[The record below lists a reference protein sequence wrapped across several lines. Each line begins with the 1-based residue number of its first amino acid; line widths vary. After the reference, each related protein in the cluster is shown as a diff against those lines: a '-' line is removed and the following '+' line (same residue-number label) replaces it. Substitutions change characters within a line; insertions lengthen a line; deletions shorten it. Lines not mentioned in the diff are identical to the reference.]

1 MGLARIRRDGWPD
14 DMAQPR
20 PPPAMVQVPASPAQA
35 ANSTA
40 GRASG
45 IVRARP
51 GRRPLGMI
59 LLEAGAL
66 TSADLMRALTIQTR
80 QNARLGDIL
89 RAHGMATESA
99 IVRALAVQHRTSVL
113 NAGTSRPDP
122 RLIDRLG
129 PTRCLALGCL
139 PWRRAGSV
147 TLVASA
153 APDRFAAQRAELEAA
168 LGPVAMVVISESDLH
183 RALIGSRHSLLT
195 LLAET
200 CVRAEESCRIWN
212 ARRFSILL
220 GVALAVLIGSALV
233 APRAS
238 FLALFGIVVLALL
251 LSTAL
256 RVAAALMQLH
266 SARAAHVAKASGA
279 PQVVPPGSAPVPRKP
294 VVSMMVP
301 LFREPDI
308 APRLVAR
315 LGALTYPRELLDVI
329 LVVEEDDHL
338 TRAALARSRLPHWM
352 RVIPVPDSTLRTKP
366 RALNYALNFAR
377 GSIVGV
383 YDAEDAPAPDQLHR
397 VVERFAQGGPD
408 LACVQGVL
416 DYYNPA
422 TNWLSRCFT
431 IEYAAWFRLILPGF
445 EKLGLAVPLGGT
457 TLFFRRDIL
466 ESLGGWD
473 AHNVTEDADLG
484 IRLARHGYRT
494 ELLDTVTLEEA
505 NCRVLPWI
513 RQRSRWLKGYAMTYA
528 VHMRDPLLLWRQLGP
543 WRFFGFQVLFLGTL
557 IQFLLAPILWSFW
570 LMLFG
575 LGHPL
580 AEALPASALIAIA
593 TLFVISEVINLTI
606 NLAALQARDHRF
618 LRPWAISLHLYFPLA
633 AFAAYKGCWEMIISP
648 FYWDK
653 TTHGVHD
660 DASQPALV
668 KG

>member
-1 MGLARIRRDGWPD
+1 M
-14 DMAQPR
+14 
-20 PPPAMVQVPASPAQA
+20 
-35 ANSTA
+35 
-40 GRASG
+40 
-45 IVRARP
+45 
-51 GRRPLGMI
+51 GMI
-59 LLEAGAL
+59 LLESGAL
-66 TSADLMRALTIQTR
+66 SSSDLMRALTIQTR
-80 QNARLGDIL
+80 ENARLGDIL
-89 RAHGMATESA
+89 RAHGMATEEA
-99 IVRALAVQHRTSVL
+99 VVRALAVQHQTTILQADS
-113 NAGTSRPDP
+113 SRPDP
-122 RLIDRLG
+122 RLIDLLG
-129 PTRCLALGCL
+129 PARCLAMGCL

-147 TLVASA
+147 TLVATA
-153 APDRFAAQRAELEAA
+153 APDRFAAHRPELEAA
-168 LGPVAMVVISESDLH
+168 LGLVAMIVISESDLH
-183 RALIGSRHSLLT
+183 QAMIGSRRNLMT

-212 ARRFSILL
+212 ARRFSVLT
-220 GVALAVLIGSALV
+220 ALALVVLVGSAVV
-233 APRAS
+233 APLAS
-238 FLALFGIVVLALL
+238 FLTLFGIVVTALL
-251 LSTAL
+251 LGTVL
-256 RVAAALMQLH
+256 RIAAAVTQLR
-266 SARAAHVAKASGA
+266 SNRRPAPIAPLAST
-279 PQVVPPGSAPVPRKP
+279 SHRREEPVDRPPRKP
-294 VVSMMVP
+294 VVSIMVP
-301 LFREPDI
+301 LFREPGI

-315 LGALTYPRELLDVI
+315 LGALTYPRELLDI
-329 LVVEEDDHL
+329 MLVVEEDDHL

-397 VVERFAQGGPD
+397 AVERFAQGGHD

-466 ESLGGWD
+466 EQLGGWD

-494 ELLDTVTLEEA
+494 ELLNTVTLEEA
-505 NCRVLPWI
+505 NCRILPWI

-528 VHMRDPLLLWRQLGP
+528 VHMRDPVLLWRQLGAR
-543 WRFFGFQVLFLGTL
+543 RFMGFQVLFLGTL

-580 AEALPASALIAIA
+580 ATALPGAALITIA
-593 TLFVISEVINLTI
+593 TLFLISEVINLTI
-606 NLAALQARDHRF
+606 NMSALSARDHRF
-618 LRPWAISLHLYFPLA
+618 LRPWALSLHFYFPLA

-660 DASQPALV
+660 DTSQPAV
-668 KG
+668 VTA

>member
-1 MGLARIRRDGWPD
+1 MGLARLQSDCWPVATIPPRDASATRMPD
-14 DMAQPR
+14 V
-20 PPPAMVQVPASPAQA
+20 PPSAAVQQKPLPA
-35 ANSTA
+35 
-40 GRASG
+40 
-45 IVRARP
+45 
-51 GRRPLGMI
+51 RRPLGMI

-66 TSADLMRALTIQTR
+66 ASADLMRALTIQTR
-80 QNARLGDIL
+80 ENVRLGDIL
-89 RAHGMATESA
+89 RAHGMASEEA
-99 IVRALAVQHRTSVL
+99 VVQALAVQHRTSVL
-113 NAGTSRPDP
+113 QAPTSRPDP
-122 RLIDRLG
+122 RLIDILG
-129 PTRCLALGCL
+129 PARCLAMGCL

-153 APDRFAAQRAELEAA
+153 MPDQFADQRPALEAV
-168 LGPVAMVVISESDLH
+168 LGPVAMIVISESDLH
-183 RALIGSRHSLLT
+183 DALIGSRRNLLT

-220 GVALAVLIGSALV
+220 GLVLSLMVGSALI
-233 APRAS
+233 APLAS
-238 FLALFGIVVLALL
+238 FLALFGIVVTALML
-251 LSTAL
+251 GTVL
-256 RVAAALMQLH
+256 RVAATVTQLRSQRRATGTVYPRHSPPAQAL
-266 SARAAHVAKASGA
+266 
-279 PQVVPPGSAPVPRKP
+279 RKP

-308 APRLVAR
+308 AARLVAR
-315 LGALTYPRELLDVI
+315 LGALTYPRELLDI
-329 LVVEEDDHL
+329 MLVVEEDDHL
-338 TRAALARSRLPHWM
+338 TRAALARSPLPHWM
-352 RVIPVPDSTLRTKP
+352 RVIPVPDSALRTKP

-377 GSIVGV
+377 GSLIGV

-397 VVERFAQGGPD
+397 VVERFAQAGPD

-416 DYYNPA
+416 DYYNPQ

-445 EKLGLAVPLGGT
+445 EKLGLVVPLGGT

-528 VHMRDPLLLWRQLGP
+528 VHMRDPVLLWRQLGA

-580 AEALPASALIAIA
+580 AEALPGSALIAIA
-593 TLFVISEVINLTI
+593 ALFLVAEVTNLAINLS
-606 NLAALQARDHRF
+606 ALGARDHRF
-618 LRPWAISLHLYFPLA
+618 LRPWTISLHFYFPLA
-633 AFAAYKGCWEMIISP
+633 AFAAYKGCWEMILSP

-653 TTHGVHD
+653 TAHGVHD
-660 DASQPALV
+660 ETSQPALE
-668 KG
+668 KT

>member
-1 MGLARIRRDGWPD
+1 MGLARLQSDAWPVV
-14 DMAQPR
+14 MASQPEA
-20 PPPAMVQVPASPAQA
+20 PAPGLPEDPAHSPLQPKRMSA
-35 ANSTA
+35 
-40 GRASG
+40 
-45 IVRARP
+45 
-51 GRRPLGMI
+51 RRPLGMI
-59 LLEAGAL
+59 LLEAGELA
-66 TSADLMRALTIQTR
+66 SADLIRALTIQTR
-80 QNARLGDIL
+80 ENVRLGDIL
-89 RAHGMATESA
+89 RAHGMASEQA
-99 IVRALAVQHRTSVL
+99 VVQALALQHQTTVL
-113 NAGTSRPDP
+113 QGPTTCPDP
-122 RLIDRLG
+122 RLIDLLG
-129 PTRCLALGCL
+129 PAQCLAMGCL

-153 APDRFAAQRAELEAA
+153 MPDQFADHRAALEAV
-168 LGPVAMVVISESDLH
+168 LGPVVMIVISESDLH
-183 RALIGSRHSLLT
+183 AALIGSRRNLLT

-220 GVALAVLIGSALV
+220 GLVLSLMVGSALM
-233 APRAS
+233 APLAS
-238 FLALFGIVVLALL
+238 FLVLFGIVVAALML
-251 LSTAL
+251 GTVL
-256 RVAAALMQLH
+256 RVAATVTQLRSRRRTGTAPPLH
-266 SARAAHVAKASGA
+266 SPAAQ
-279 PQVVPPGSAPVPRKP
+279 PCRKP

-308 APRLVAR
+308 AARLVVR
-315 LGALTYPRELLDVI
+315 LGALTYPRELLDI
-329 LVVEEDDHL
+329 MLVVEEDDHL
-338 TRAALARSRLPHWM
+338 TRAALARSHLPHWM
-352 RVIPVPDSTLRTKP
+352 RVIPVPDPALRTKP

-377 GSIVGV
+377 GSIIGV

-397 VVERFAQGGPD
+397 VVERFAQSGQD

-416 DYYNPA
+416 DYYNPN

-445 EKLGLAVPLGGT
+445 EKLGLVVPLGGT

-528 VHMRDPLLLWRQLGP
+528 VHMRDPLLLWRQLGA

-580 AEALPASALIAIA
+580 AEALPGSALIAIA
-593 TLFVISEVINLTI
+593 ALFLIAEVTNLAINLS
-606 NLAALQARDHRF
+606 ALSARDHRF
-618 LRPWAISLHLYFPLA
+618 LRPWTISLHFYFPLA
-633 AFAAYKGCWEMIISP
+633 AFAAYKGCWEMILSP

-653 TTHGVHD
+653 TAHGVHD
-660 DASQPALV
+660 ETSQPAAV
-668 KG
+668 KA

>member
-1 MGLARIRRDGWPD
+1 MGLARLQRDCWPD
-14 DMAQPR
+14 EAAEVPGATPDHPADT
-20 PPPAMVQVPASPAQA
+20 PPSAS
-35 ANSTA
+35 
-40 GRASG
+40 
-45 IVRARP
+45 

-59 LLEAGAL
+59 MLEAGAL
-66 TSADLMRALTIQTR
+66 ASADLMRALTIQR
-80 QNARLGDIL
+80 RENARLGDIL
-89 RAHGMATESA
+89 RAHGMASEEA
-99 IVRALAVQHRTSVL
+99 IVQALAVQHQTTVL
-113 NAGTSRPDP
+113 NRATSRPDP
-122 RLIDRLG
+122 RLIDLLG
-129 PTRCLALGCL
+129 PERCLAMGCL
-139 PWRRAGSV
+139 PWRRAGAV
-147 TLVASA
+147 TLVATA
-153 APDRFAAQRAELEAA
+153 MPDRFAEHRTALETM
-168 LGPVAMVVISESDLH
+168 LGPVAMAVVSESELH
-183 RALIGSRHSLLT
+183 RALIRSRRNLLT

-220 GVALAVLIGSALV
+220 GISLAVMTFSAV
-233 APRAS
+233 IAPVAS
-238 FLALFGIVVLALL
+238 FMVLFGIVVVALL
-251 LSTAL
+251 LGTVL
-256 RVAAALMQLH
+256 RVAATVTQLRSLRH
-266 SARAAHVAKASGA
+266 ARPVMPRPPPPQATAQA
-279 PQVVPPGSAPVPRKP
+279 PPVRKP
-294 VVSMMVP
+294 VISMMVP

-308 APRLVAR
+308 AARLVAR
-315 LGALTYPRELLDVI
+315 LGALTYPRELLDVM
-329 LVVEEDDHL
+329 LVVEEDDDL
-338 TRAALARSRLPHWM
+338 TRAALARARLPHWI
-352 RVIPVPDSTLRTKP
+352 RIIPVPDSALRTKP

-397 VVERFAQGGPD
+397 VAGRFAQGGPD

-416 DYYNPA
+416 DYYNPG

-466 ESLGGWD
+466 EELGGWD

-494 ELLDTVTLEEA
+494 ELLDTITLEEA

-528 VHMRDPLLLWRQLGP
+528 VHMRDPLLLWRQLGA

-580 AEALPASALIAIA
+580 ADALPGAALLAIAAVFLVAEVTNLAINLSAL
-593 TLFVISEVINLTI
+593 S
-606 NLAALQARDHRF
+606 ARDHRA
-618 LRPWAISLHLYFPLA
+618 LRPWAISLHFYFPLA
-633 AFAAYKGCWEMIISP
+633 AFAAYKGCWEMILSP

-653 TTHGVHD
+653 TAHGVHD
-660 DASQPALV
+660 STSQPAVL
-668 KG
+668 KA

>member
-1 MGLARIRRDGWPD
+1 MGLAQMKSDCRSEP
-14 DMAQPR
+14 AA
-20 PPPAMVQVPASPAQA
+20 PPPDEGAALAVGLLSKERVQ
-35 ANSTA
+35 N
-40 GRASG
+40 
-45 IVRARP
+45 RARQA
-51 GRRPLGMI
+51 GKRPLGMI

-80 QNARLGDIL
+80 ENARLGDIL
-89 RAHGMATESA
+89 RAHGMATEEA
-99 IVRALAVQHRTSVL
+99 IVQALATQHQTTVL
-113 NAGTSRPDP
+113 HADSIAPDP
-122 RLIDRLG
+122 RLIDLLG
-129 PTRCLALGCL
+129 PARCLSLGCL

-153 APDRFAAQRAELEAA
+153 APDRFAAQRTELEAV
-168 LGPVAMVVISESDLH
+168 LGPVAMIVISESGLH
-183 RALIGSRHSLLT
+183 RALIGSRRNLLT

-200 CVRAEESCRIWN
+200 CVRAEESCRVWN

-220 GVALAVLIGSALV
+220 GLALSVLVGSALL
-233 APRAS
+233 APLAS
-238 FLALFGIVVLALL
+238 FLTLFGIVVTALML
-251 LSTAL
+251 GTAL
-256 RVAAALMQLH
+256 RVAAALTQLRGIGRNDH
-266 SARAAHVAKASGA
+266 RQAVPANPHPSPPEDIA
-279 PQVVPPGSAPVPRKP
+279 PPRKP
-294 VVSMMVP
+294 VVSIMVP

-315 LGALTYPRELLDVI
+315 LGALTYPRELLDVM

-352 RVIPVPDSTLRTKP
+352 RVIPVPDSALRTKP

-377 GSIVGV
+377 GTIVGV

-457 TLFFRRDIL
+457 TLFFCRDIL
-466 ESLGGWD
+466 ETLGGWD

-494 ELLDTVTLEEA
+494 ELLDTITLEEA

-528 VHMRDPLLLWRQLGP
+528 VHMRAPLLLWRQLGP

-557 IQFLLAPILWSFW
+557 IQFLFAPILWSFW
-570 LMLFG
+570 LMLLG

-580 AEALPASALIAIA
+580 TNALPAAAMIALA
-593 TLFVISEVINLTI
+593 TLFLVAEVTNLAINLM
-606 NLAALQARDHRF
+606 ALRARDHRF
-618 LRPWAISLHLYFPLA
+618 LRPWTPTLHLYFPLA
-633 AFAAYKGCWEMIISP
+633 AIAAYKGCWEMIISP

-660 DASQPALV
+660 NTSQPALM

>member
-1 MGLARIRRDGWPD
+1 
-14 DMAQPR
+14 
-20 PPPAMVQVPASPAQA
+20 
-35 ANSTA
+35 
-40 GRASG
+40 
-45 IVRARP
+45 
-51 GRRPLGMI
+51 MI

-66 TSADLMRALTIQTR
+66 ASTDLMRALTIQTR
-80 QNARLGDIL
+80 ENARLGDIL
-89 RAHGMATESA
+89 RAHGLATEEA
-99 IVRALAVQHRTSVL
+99 VVQALAVQHQTTVL
-113 NAGTSRPDP
+113 QASNSHPDP

-129 PTRCLALGCL
+129 PARCLAMGCL
-139 PWRRAGSV
+139 PWQRAGSV

-153 APDRFAAQRAELEAA
+153 SPDQFADHRPALEAA
-168 LGPVAMVVISESDLH
+168 LGPVAMIVISESDLH
-183 RALIGSRHSLLT
+183 HALIGSRRNLLT

-200 CVRAEESCRIWN
+200 CVQAKESCRIWN

-220 GVALAVLIGSALV
+220 GLVLTVMIGSALM
-233 APRAS
+233 APLAS
-238 FLALFGIVVLALL
+238 FLILFGIVVAALL
-251 LSTAL
+251 LGTAL
-256 RVAAALMQLH
+256 RVAAAVTQLR
-266 SARAAHVAKASGA
+266 SLRRVAGA
-279 PQVVPPGSAPVPRKP
+279 EPRPGPSQAPPVRKP

-308 APRLVAR
+308 ALRLVAR
-315 LGALTYPRELLDVI
+315 LGALTYPRELLDI
-329 LVVEEDDHL
+329 MLVVEEDDHL
-338 TRAALARSRLPHWM
+338 THAALSRARLPHWM
-352 RVIPVPDSTLRTKP
+352 RVIPVPDSALRTKP

-377 GSIVGV
+377 GSIIGV

-397 VVERFAQGGPD
+397 VVERFAQGGLD

-416 DYYNPA
+416 DYYNPD

-528 VHMRDPLLLWRQLGP
+528 VHMRDPLLLWRQLGA

-580 AEALPASALIAIA
+580 AEALPGTILIVIAALFLVAEVTNLAINISAL
-593 TLFVISEVINLTI
+593 S
-606 NLAALQARDHRF
+606 ARDHRF
-618 LRPWAISLHLYFPLA
+618 LRPWTISLHFYFPLA

-653 TTHGVHD
+653 TAHGVHD
-660 DASQPALV
+660 DTSQPALG
-668 KG
+668 KA

>member
-1 MGLARIRRDGWPD
+1 MGKVRLQAGCLPGGPTRADVVIAPGPV
-14 DMAQPR
+14 AAVSPGL
-20 PPPAMVQVPASPAQA
+20 PKVPA
-35 ANSTA
+35 
-40 GRASG
+40 
-45 IVRARP
+45 
-51 GRRPLGMI
+51 RRPLGMI

-80 QNARLGDIL
+80 ENARLGDIL
-89 RAHGMATESA
+89 RAHGMATEEA
-99 IVRALAVQHRTSVL
+99 IVRGLAIQHQTSML
-113 NAGTSRPDP
+113 SITPGTHPDP
-122 RLIDRLG
+122 RLIDLLG
-129 PTRCLALGCL
+129 PARCLAMSCL
-139 PWRRAGSV
+139 PWQRAGSV

-153 APDRFAAQRAELEAA
+153 MPDQFADHRAALEAV

-183 RALIGSRHSLLT
+183 QALIGSRRNLLT

-220 GVALAVLIGSALV
+220 GLVLLVMVGSALM
-233 APRAS
+233 APLAS
-238 FLALFGIVVLALL
+238 FVVLFGIVVVALL
-251 LSTAL
+251 LGTAL
-256 RVAAALMQLH
+256 RVAATLTQLRSVRH
-266 SARAAHVAKASGA
+266 TTPAAGTHTAQA
-279 PQVVPPGSAPVPRKP
+279 PILRKP
-294 VVSMMVP
+294 VISMMVP

-308 APRLVAR
+308 APRLIAR
-315 LGALTYPRELLDVI
+315 LGALTYPRELLDI
-329 LVVEEDDHL
+329 MLVVEEDDHL
-338 TRAALARSRLPHWM
+338 TRAALSRSRLPQWM

-377 GSIVGV
+377 GTIIGV

-397 VVERFAQGGPD
+397 VAERFAVGGPD
-408 LACVQGVL
+408 LACLQGIL

-445 EKLGLAVPLGGT
+445 EKLRLAVPLGGT
-457 TLFFRRDIL
+457 TLFFRREIL
-466 ESLGGWD
+466 EALGGWD

-528 VHMRDPLLLWRQLGP
+528 VHMRDPVLLWRQLGA
-543 WRFFGFQVLFLGTL
+543 WRFVGFQILFLGTL

-570 LMLFG
+570 FMLFG

-580 AEALPASALIAIA
+580 AAALPGVALLAIAGLFMIAEVTNLAINLSALR
-593 TLFVISEVINLTI
+593 
-606 NLAALQARDHRF
+606 ARDHRF
-618 LRPWAISLHLYFPLA
+618 LRPWTVSLHFYFPLA

-648 FYWDK
+648 YYWDK
-653 TTHGVHD
+653 TAHGVHD
-660 DASQPALV
+660 EVTQPTQAEA
-668 KG
+668 